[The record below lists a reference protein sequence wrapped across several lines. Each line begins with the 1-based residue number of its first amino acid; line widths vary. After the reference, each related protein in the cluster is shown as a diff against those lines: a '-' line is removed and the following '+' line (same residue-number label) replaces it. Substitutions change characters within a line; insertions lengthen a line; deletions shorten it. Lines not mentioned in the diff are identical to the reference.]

1 MKKHHNNTIG
11 ILLRFWKA
19 LQHAVPE
26 SEIFGKT
33 HLKLSSKSLTFD
45 AYAFTLQMK
54 KQYNIPLYDIIHY
67 YFQNFL
73 QIMVV

>member
-1 MKKHHNNTIG
+1 MG

-33 HLKLSSKSLTFD
+33 DLKLGSKSLTFD

-54 KQYNIPLYDIIHY
+54 KQHNIPLLDTIHH

>member
-1 MKKHHNNTIG
+1 MG
-11 ILLRFWKA
+11 ILLRFLKA

-33 HLKLSSKSLTFD
+33 DLKSKSLTFD
-45 AYAFTLQMK
+45 TYAFILQMK
-54 KQYNIPLYDIIHY
+54 KQHNIPLHDTMHR